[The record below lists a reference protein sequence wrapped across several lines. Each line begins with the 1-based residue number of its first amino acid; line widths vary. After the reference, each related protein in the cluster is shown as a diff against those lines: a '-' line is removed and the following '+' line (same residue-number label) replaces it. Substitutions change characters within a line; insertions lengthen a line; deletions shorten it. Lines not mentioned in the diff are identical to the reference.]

1 MFDYLS
7 VMPVSHSLC
16 FRPLFATEKE
26 RERKRERE
34 RERERERGRGS
45 CRVLAAF
52 RSRCVIITC
61 YYSAAPRGR
70 GTLNG
75 FYFVIVPRL
84 CFSSP
89 CISIFLLSEK
99 GGRGGAGG
107 GRRGTPCCV
116 LHGVRNFYSSLSS
129 LPECFLRG

>member
-26 RERKRERE
+26 RERKRE

-99 GGRGGAGG
+99 GGRGGGG
-107 GRRGTPCCV
+107 GLHVACCMESGIFIHPSRPSPSV
-116 LHGVRNFYSSLSS
+116 SS
-129 LPECFLRG
+129 GGNGG